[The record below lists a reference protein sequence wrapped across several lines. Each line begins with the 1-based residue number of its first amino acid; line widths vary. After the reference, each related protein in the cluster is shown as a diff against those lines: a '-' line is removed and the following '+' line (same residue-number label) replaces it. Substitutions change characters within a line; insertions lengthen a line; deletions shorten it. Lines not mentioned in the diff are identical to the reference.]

1 MLVVIRGLKN
11 QKHLL
16 ESTKFKFKIQTDYKN
31 LEYFIKAQKL
41 NRKQAHWAPY
51 LSRFN
56 FILKHVLGTKIGKA
70 DKLSRRLD
78 QKVSIE
84 KDNENQILIKEQ
96 QICNLVEVVI
106 EELEVDIIEK
116 IKIARSKNKK
126 VVKVVKEMKKVG
138 VKVLRENEWQ
148 IEGDLVL
155 KEKKV
160 YVLKNET
167 LRVEIIWL
175 YHNML
180 VVGYREKWKTMEL
193 VMRNYQWLE
202 VTKNIGRY
210 IEGYN
215 MY

>member
-1 MLVVIRGLKN
+1 
-11 QKHLL
+11 
-16 ESTKFKFKIQTDYKN
+16 
-31 LEYFIKAQKL
+31 
-41 NRKQAHWAPY
+41 
-51 LSRFN
+51 
-56 FILKHVLGTKIGKA
+56 
-70 DKLSRRLD
+70 
-78 QKVSIE
+78 
-84 KDNENQILIKEQ
+84 
-96 QICNLVEVVI
+96 
-106 EELEVDIIEK
+106 
-116 IKIARSKNKK
+116 
-126 VVKVVKEMKKVG
+126 MKKVG